1 MEVESRINNIKE
13 GLYDTKDEKW
23 KLISKTDNLYAVSTL
38 GRVMSMKKGNI
49 MKTTITNKGYELLVT
64 HINGKQKGY
73 SVHRLVAEAFIPNP
87 NNYPI
92 VNHKDENPLN
102 NKVENLEWCTFSYN
116 NRYNNIN
123 IKSGLKRR
131 GRSPY
136 NKNTTSDK
144 YKDKE
149 VLMISKD
156 GDIIKVFPTL
166 GFATTYICDLYNKKR
181 ITTYNRIKE
190 VLVEKRKSYL
200 GYIWQ
205 WRNK

>member
-1 MEVESRINNIKE
+1 MKFIKKERE
-13 GLYDTKDEKW
+13 GD
-23 KLISKTDNLYAVSTL
+23 
-38 GRVMSMKKGNI
+38 
-49 MKTTITNKGYELLVT
+49 
-64 HINGKQKGY
+64 
-73 SVHRLVAEAFIPNP
+73 
-87 NNYPI
+87 
-92 VNHKDENPLN
+92 
-102 NKVENLEWCTFSYN
+102 
-116 NRYNNIN
+116 N